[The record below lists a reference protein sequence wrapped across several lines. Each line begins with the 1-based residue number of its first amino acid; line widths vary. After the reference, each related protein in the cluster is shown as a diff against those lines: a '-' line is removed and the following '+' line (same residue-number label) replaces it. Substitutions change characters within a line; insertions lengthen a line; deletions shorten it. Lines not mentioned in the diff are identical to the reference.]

1 NSVTGA
7 VVKTFGAANLHSP
20 QGVAVDPVSGNIWVS
35 DTSYNR
41 VVEFDSTGNFIQA
54 VGKVGG
60 GNLQFNHPTHL
71 DVHVD
76 AAGNAYLYV
85 CDTYNDRIEILD
97 LNESS

>member
-1 NSVTGA
+1 
-7 VVKTFGAANLHSP
+7 
-20 QGVAVDPVSGNIWVS
+20 VS

-41 VVEFDSTGNFIQA
+41 VVEFDSTGHYVQA
-54 VGKVGG
+54 VGKVGS

-97 LNESS
+97 LNETS